1 MSAKGSRTPSV
12 LLNLWSAMFVGWVY
26 CWRPSSHTD
35 TGPSRCFTSHR
46 TMVVPQLHLSD
57 VNFQWVKIREVV
69 TDLQIQTLWNIA
81 VMKAVLLFQML
92 LRHPLLEPLL
102 CSQAVNLLLQLSIY
116 CSVYKLW
123 CLWFVLSCSIVMV
136 WTGVRSWTLREE
148 PSWPPSWRITATN
161 WRAGPAAPCWLD
173 PSTWNWG
180 EERDSDSVCKRR
192 EG

>member
-1 MSAKGSRTPSV
+1 MVSYVCGLS
-12 LLNLWSAMFVGWVY
+12 LLLATKLSYRHRSFQMFHLTQNHG
-26 CWRPSSHTD
+26 C
-35 TGPSRCFTSHR
+35 TS
-46 TMVVPQLHLSD
+46 QLHLSD

-81 VMKAVLLFQML
+81 VMKAVLLSQML

-102 CSQAVNLLLQLSIY
+102 CSQAVNLLLQLSIC

-192 EG
+192 G